1 MKANFVKELPS
12 MLLIGLVFVISS
24 IVSLMGGIPLSR
36 ITSNFNYSVIVIL
49 ITMELF
55 TNLVVETGIMRV
67 S

>member
-24 IVSLMGGIPLSR
+24 IVSLMGGIPLGR

-55 TNLVVETGIMRV
+55 TNLSLIHI
-67 S
+67 